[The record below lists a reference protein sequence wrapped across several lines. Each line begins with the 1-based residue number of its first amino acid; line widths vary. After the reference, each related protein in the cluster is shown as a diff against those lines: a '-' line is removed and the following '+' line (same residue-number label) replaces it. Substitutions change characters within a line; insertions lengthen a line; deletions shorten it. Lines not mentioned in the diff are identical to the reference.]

1 LLYRAITRL
10 ESKFAKQD
18 VLPRLM
24 DRLAQATAE
33 PVLYAPDARRLVAAT
48 NNSRT
53 RWWLVGDSDRLLFV
67 LLNLMLP
74 DPLVDGTLAQELDKH
89 TATVLRQLAFDSR
102 FDNLWQWIQYV
113 LI

>member
-1 LLYRAITRL
+1 
-10 ESKFAKQD
+10 
-18 VLPRLM
+18 
-24 DRLAQATAE
+24 
-33 PVLYAPDARRLVAAT
+33 
-48 NNSRT
+48 
-53 RWWLVGDSDRLLFV
+53 VGDSDRLLVV

-74 DPLVDGTLAQELDKH
+74 DPLVEGTLAQELDKH